1 MKLSLGGRI
10 LLVVAA
16 LTILTIGGGL
26 FSVWYSYQTN
36 LFFKT
41 VVDENMAALAAADRL
56 EAALIMQKG
65 YLTYFFQDRNPRWLR
80 DLDKYNEEFLKW
92 LSEARKWSV
101 TPDGQ
106 GILKEIETDYAELTG
121 LRDRAVALYKEEN
134 IQEGFRVH
142 QSARRMF
149 FKILDLA
156 QRFRRIHESRIAE
169 ARTEIDRRA
178 VYMTGLALT
187 AMPLALLLSGI
198 LTWILVRQVLSPIRR
213 LARETSDGEFGGDR
227 IDEVQALSRGV
238 HHLMEDVGQTKSEL
252 EVSRMHLVQAAKMA
266 SVGKLSASVA
276 HTIRNPLTSVKM
288 RLFSL
293 ERGLDLTE
301 SQKDDFKVISEEI
314 RHIDNILRNFLEFS
328 RRPRLKVQRIS
339 PSDIVDL
346 AVQLIHPR
354 LESHGIKLDL
364 KRNERLP
371 EINIDPDQL
380 KEALINLL
388 VNASEAVNKEG
399 LIVVEED
406 SVSTSTSGRLAII
419 RVKDNGPGISLAL
432 REQIFQ
438 PFFSTKD
445 EGTGLGLTIAMRIVE
460 EHGGHLDLET
470 PPDGGA
476 CFKIML
482 PVRETWR

>member
-1 MKLSLGGRI
+1 MKLSLRGRI

-16 LTILTIGGGL
+16 LAILSIGGGL

-41 VVDENMAALAAADRL
+41 VVDENMSALAAADRL
-56 EAALIMQKG
+56 EATLIMQKG

-80 DLDKYNEEFLKW
+80 DLDRYTEEFLKW

-106 GILKEIETDYAELTG
+106 GILQEIDTYYAELTG
-121 LRDRAVALYKEEN
+121 LRDRAIALYKAEN

-142 QSARRMF
+142 QSARRVF
-149 FKILDLA
+149 FNIMDLA
-156 QRFRRIHESRIAE
+156 QRFRHIHENRIAE
-169 ARTEIDRRA
+169 ARAEIDRRA
-178 VYMTGLALT
+178 VYMTGLALA
-187 AMPLALLLSGI
+187 AMPLALLLSGV
-198 LTWILVRQVLSPIRR
+198 LTWILIRQVLEPISR
-213 LARETSDGEFGGDR
+213 LVRETSPMESEGDR
-227 IDEVQALSRGV
+227 SDEVRALSRGV
-238 HHLMEDVGQTKSEL
+238 HHLMEDMGQTRSEL

-301 SQKDDFKVISEEI
+301 SQRDDFKVISEEI

-339 PSDIVDL
+339 PSEVVDL

-354 LESHGIKLDL
+354 LESHGIKLEL
-364 KRNERLP
+364 KRSERLP

-388 VNASEAVNKEG
+388 VNASEAVEKDG

-406 SVSTSTSGRLAII
+406 SVSHSASGRLAVIQ
-419 RVKDNGPGISLAL
+419 VKDNGSGISQAL

-445 EGTGLGLTIAMRIVE
+445 QGAGLGLTIAMRIVE
-460 EHGGHLDLET
+460 EHGGQLEVENLVE
-470 PPDGGA
+470 GGA
-476 CFKIML
+476 CFKIIL